1 MSRDLLN
8 SYEKDFIECMNQLRD
23 ILDDPSQTKNIS
35 NQNPYEYE
43 QAQNYLKQME
53 IESMNLSDDN
63 SNEGD

>member
-23 ILDDPSQTKNIS
+23 ILDDPSQIKNIS
-35 NQNPYEYE
+35 SQNPYEYE

>member
-35 NQNPYEYE
+35 IQNPYEYE